1 MRTPNQRRFHPFT
14 PTSSS
19 ATPRLGTKPADRYAR
34 GQSMVIVG
42 LLLVVLLGM
51 LALILDGGYAF
62 LQRRAAQTAAD
73 AGALAG
79 ATIFCRTGNVSLA
92 TSTALDYA
100 IQRNHALEATVSIID
115 GVVEVTTRIPFPTFF
130 GRVLGVPSMT
140 ASAVAAATCFP
151 PAGATGVLPVAW
163 NCPPDDTY
171 MGTDGYKHCDMQLND
186 PNELY
191 IIMNSRKV
199 DEDLYCIEDG
209 GTVNCDPD
217 GDGYN
222 ELLVGGNRTWLDL
235 SGSGSDNGNGS
246 SELAYWIKNGFPNEV
261 SIHTWFAGQPGVSV
275 NVFMSVYSIVG
286 HDVLLPVYNAITSGP
301 PPAPYW
307 DDPADRTVWS
317 NGASTTYYHVI
328 TFSMFRVT
336 CVRAKGSDSCPF
348 FEELRSDG
356 TLDPDDKTIE
366 GYFVSGTSP
375 DLSGQGEVYAGAY
388 TLYLT
393 R

>member
-1 MRTPNQRRFHPFT
+1 MFRSVHRLLPHFTSARSTARRR
-14 PTSSS
+14 
-19 ATPRLGTKPADRYAR
+19 ATISADRYAR

-42 LLLVVLLGM
+42 LLIAVLLGM

-62 LQRRAAQTAAD
+62 MQRRVAQTAAD

-79 ATIFCRTGNVSLA
+79 ATILCRTGNASQA
-92 TSTALDYA
+92 TSTALEYA
-100 IQRNHALEATVSIID
+100 IQRNRALEATVSIVD
-115 GVVEVTTRIPFPTFF
+115 GEVQVTTRIPFPTFF

-140 ASAVAAATCFP
+140 ASAAAAARCFP
-151 PAGATGVLPVAW
+151 PGGATRVLPVAW

-171 MGTDGYKHCDMQLND
+171 LGADGFKHCDMQIND
-186 PNELY
+186 SSQKY

-217 GDGYN
+217 GDGYD

-235 SGSGSDNGNGS
+235 SGSGSDKGNGS
-246 SELAYWIKNGFPNEV
+246 AELAYWIKNGFPNEV

-275 NVFMSVYSIVG
+275 NVFMSAYSIVG
-286 HDVLLPVYNAITSGP
+286 RDVLLPVYNAIVSSP
-301 PPAPYW
+301 PPNPY
-307 DDPADRTVWS
+307 DNDADQIVWS

-328 TFSMFRVT
+328 TFAMFRVT

-348 FEELRSDG
+348 YDDLRKQG
-356 TLDPDDKTIE
+356 ILDPDDKTIE

-375 DLSGQGEVYAGAY
+375 DVSGKGEVFAGVY

>member
-1 MRTPNQRRFHPFT
+1 MGRSSDRRSPGFIS
-14 PTSSS
+14 TSS
-19 ATPRLGTKPADRYAR
+19 AEPPRVGTTSADRYAR

-62 LQRRAAQTAAD
+62 LQRRVAQTAAD

-79 ATIFCRTGNVSLA
+79 ATILCRTGNVSLA
-92 TSTALDYA
+92 TSTALEYA
-100 IQRNHALEATVSIID
+100 VPRNHALEATVSIID
-115 GVVEVTTRIPFPTFF
+115 GEVEVTTRIPFPTFF

-151 PAGATGVLPVAW
+151 PGAATGVLPVAW
-163 NCPPDDTY
+163 NCPPDDMY

-186 PNELY
+186 PDELY

-199 DEDLYCIEDG
+199 DEDLHCIEDG

-217 GDGYN
+217 NDGYN

-246 SELAYWIKNGFPNEV
+246 AELAYWIKNGFPNKV
-261 SIHTWFAGQPGVSV
+261 SMHTWFAGQPGVSV

-286 HDVLLPVYNAITSGP
+286 QDVLLPVYNAITSGP
-301 PPAPYW
+301 PPDPYDNP
-307 DDPADRTVWS
+307 DDQIVWS

-328 TFSMFRVT
+328 TFAMFRVT

-348 FEELRSDG
+348 YDELRDAG

-366 GYFVSGTSP
+366 GYFVTGTSP
-375 DLSGQGEVYAGAY
+375 DLSGRGEVYAGVY